1 MTKKYENDPLLLNEI
16 LKELK
21 KLNKLLV
28 GNYNNN
34 NNAMP
39 NQQLIKEEPA
49 KQIKKA

>member
-1 MTKKYENDPLLLNEI
+1 MNKYKTDLLNEI

-21 KLNKLLV
+21 KLNKLV

-34 NNAMP
+34 NAAP
-39 NQQLIKEEPA
+39 NNKPIKEEPA